1 MGKTVTGT
9 KAPITLSAFAK
20 RIGVARPQISKAVA
34 SGRLNESVGRG
45 EHGQPVILDAQLAER
60 EWVENAK
67 RSRNGAPKKSL
78 AEAQRRLT
86 LRKDRAQKIAND
98 VKLGRL
104 VDVAVYERIS
114 FEAARTIREG
124 VMNVPDRIA
133 AELAA
138 ETNEGKVHARL
149 EAELRLALEAASTKL
164 RGKKAS

>member
-9 KAPITLSAFAK
+9 KPPITLSAFAK

-34 SGRLNESVGRG
+34 SGRLKESVGRG

-67 RSRNGAPKKSL
+67 RSRNGGQPKVSL

-86 LRKDRAQKIAND
+86 MRKDRAQKIAND
-98 VKLGRL
+98 VKLGNL
-104 VDVAVYERIS
+104 IPATIS
-114 FEAARTIREG
+114 DSILFESLRTLRES
-124 VMNVPDRIA
+124 VQNVPDRVA

-138 ETNEGKVHARL
+138 ETNEEKVRARL
-149 EAELRLALEAASTKL
+149 EAELRLALESASAKI
-164 RGKKAS
+164 RKG